1 VAQTRIPDTFRC
13 QFHQHL
19 QAAFFLQNLFAALF
33 STFSFAL
40 GFVIFGI
47 EIISA
52 KAAHKMMAKLR
63 TGLNFTNAV

>member
-1 VAQTRIPDTFRC
+1 MAR
-13 QFHQHL
+13 
-19 QAAFFLQNLFAALF
+19 QNF
-33 STFSFAL
+33 SEIETHS
-40 GFVIFGI
+40 FVIFGI